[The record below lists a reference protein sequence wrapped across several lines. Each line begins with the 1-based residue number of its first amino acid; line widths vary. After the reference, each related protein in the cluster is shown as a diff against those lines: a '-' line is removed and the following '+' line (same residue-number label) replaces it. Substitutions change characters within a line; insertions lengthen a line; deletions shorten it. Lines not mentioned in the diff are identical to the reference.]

1 MKKVSL
7 NNNDNN
13 SVEKQYPDDSLR
25 KGLFNKNFMLLWIGQ
40 LVSAF
45 GNAIQYIALMWW
57 VLEVTKSPAVLG
69 NVFALAVL
77 PRVILG
83 PIAGVVV
90 DRVNRKWIIVLADLF
105 RGVIIVWMGLMAL
118 KGTLQVWQLYVIALL
133 ISFAGAFFDPAIG
146 SSIPNLVADKHLTRA
161 NSLYSMGSQASN
173 IVGPGVA
180 GILIAVAGAPLV
192 FLLNGITYFFSGI
205 SEMFISMCSSH
216 NGGITLKS
224 TIDDLKEG
232 FYFIVRQG
240 YMIKMFITFAALNFF
255 ISPIDVILPKYV
267 KSDLGYGA
275 GEFGILMALFSVGF
289 VVGGGILS
297 ISPEIKQK
305 HIPIIWGIVG
315 VSSLVVIFTLIPTL
329 WYIYTISFVMGV
341 LLALVNILINVFIQ
355 KVVPDE
361 KRGRVFSVM
370 GTLSGGLQPISLA
383 LVGYTLSIIS
393 VRMLTIVMGISSA
406 FFGLFLYTI
415 PNIKEIFTTKAQ

>member
-1 MKKVSL
+1 MRL
-7 NNNDNN
+7 NDNDFM
-13 SVEKQYPDDSLR
+13 EKQCPDDSLR
-25 KGLFNKNFMLLWIGQ
+25 RGLFNKNFMLLWIGQ

-57 VLEVTKSPAVLG
+57 VLSVTRSPAILG

-77 PRVILG
+77 PRVVLG

-133 ISFAGAFFDPAIG
+133 VASAGAFFDPAVG
-146 SSIPNLVADKHLTRA
+146 SSIPNLVSGKHLTRA
-161 NSLYSMGSQASN
+161 NSLYSMGSQVSN

-180 GILIAVAGAPLV
+180 GLLIAMAGAPVV
-192 FLLNGITYFFSGI
+192 FLINGLTYFFSGV
-205 SEMFISMCSSH
+205 SEIFISMSSPH
-216 NGGITLKS
+216 LGNITLKS
-224 TIDDLKEG
+224 TVEDLKEG
-232 FYFIVRQG
+232 FHFIAKQG

-255 ISPIDVILPKYV
+255 MSPIDVILPKYV

-289 VVGGGILS
+289 VIGGGILS

-305 HIPIIWGIVG
+305 YIPIIWGIVG
-315 VSSLVVIFTLIPTL
+315 VGGLVAIFTLIPSL
-329 WYIYTISFVMGV
+329 WYIYTVSFVIGV
-341 LLALVNILINVFIQ
+341 LIALVNILINVFIQ
-355 KVVPDE
+355 KIVPDE

-383 LVGYTLSIIS
+383 LIGYTLGVIS
-393 VRMLTIVMGISSA
+393 VRMLTIIMGISSA

-415 PNIKEIFTTKAQ
+415 PNIKEVFTTGDNDIL